1 MKGPNGIMS
10 PVEMVSI
17 FDKSVRGQEEAKR
30 QLSIALFN
38 RHRRAKLSAE
48 DRKFVKKQNIL
59 IEGPTGS
66 GKTALMRVLRED
78 FGLPV
83 LEVDITEYSE
93 AGYHGKSVDDMIK
106 ELQGID
112 FRVPKWFNE
121 KPPVKKDESVR
132 LYKLETSSSFDPA
145 FVRNKETAREI
156 FIAMRIMLI
165 GMVGARVYPMHVFSD
180 PNAGSMLHRTVE
192 ENVDESPDELVRF
205 FRRGV
210 DLVMSKDIPLTG
222 KFTELANH
230 TAESLMTMDEIGNP
244 EAELTDEFFAKFLL
258 PQQTLTAMVSS
269 LVNLDVADYNAIW
282 DIKVPYQEINEW
294 PSSDLAGDKSGFYR
308 ERLKAAMVAYFFRA
322 LIAGLIK
329 TGASKVEDHASK
341 TMAMQRYNGKD
352 MVKEVASMFGLGF
365 DAAAQSQE
373 KLKEQV
379 RAGMPCMAQE
389 RVIQLTRSF
398 RAWTNQL
405 SKLKMVG
412 ESKVI
417 FPAKMTA
424 AWEELKEMSFDD
436 FWKLATAEIAQRSAK
451 QIRDDVQHA
460 SLVFAPNADAPD
472 FGGMTFR
479 PMGRPMGG
487 LGIPGL
493 GHIFG
498 MGGGASVSGDSK
510 EFLENFAVVFIDEI
524 DKLIQEPGRSGDVS
538 RMGVQRGL
546 LKLVEGGVYAGIDTS
561 NILFVGA
568 GAFSGT
574 SPAKLLPE
582 LVGRFPIRARLKALT
597 NEDYVAICK
606 LERSPF
612 NMYCKMLGTDDVK
625 VKYDEDTFEYIA
637 QLTELENQEFNLGA
651 RRIEGIIERVFAPAM
666 FEPEKY
672 LEHGFDIRG
681 ETLRKTLRG

>member
-10 PVEMVSI
+10 PIEMVSV
-17 FDKSVRGQEEAKR
+17 FDKTVRGQEEAKR

-48 DRKFVKKQNIL
+48 DRKYVKKQNIL

-121 KPPVKKDESVR
+121 KPPVKKAEPV
-132 LYKLETSSSFDPA
+132 KLEASSSFDSA
-145 FVRNKETAREI
+145 KTKDKELARAL
-156 FIAMRIMLI
+156 FIAMRVMLV
-165 GMVGARVYPMHVFSD
+165 GMVGARVYGMHVFSD
-180 PNAGSMLHRTVE
+180 PNAGSMLHRTIE
-192 ENVDESPDELVRF
+192 ENIDESPEELIRF
-205 FRRGV
+205 FRRGI
-210 DLVMSKDIPLTG
+210 DLVMSKDIPITG
-222 KFTELANH
+222 NYFALANH
-230 TAESLMTMDEIGNP
+230 TAESLMTMEEIGNP
-244 EAELTDEFFAKFLL
+244 DADLPDEFFTKFSL
-258 PQQTLTAMVSS
+258 PKQTLVEMASS
-269 LVNLDVADYNAIW
+269 LVDLDVADYNTIL
-282 DIKVPYQEINEW
+282 DIKSSYDEINDW
-294 PSSDLAGDKSGFYR
+294 PSSSLADDKSGFYR
-308 ERLKAAMVAYFFRA
+308 DRLKAAMVAYFFRS
-322 LIAGLIK
+322 LIAGMIK
-329 TGASKVEDHASK
+329 SGDSKVEDHASK
-341 TMAMQRYNGKD
+341 TMAMQRYNGRD
-352 MVKEVASMFGLGF
+352 MVKEVMAILTKGT
-365 DAAAQSQE
+365 DEAKE
-373 KLKEQV
+373 KLKEYL

-389 RVIQLTRSF
+389 RAVQLQRTFRS
-398 RAWTNQL
+398 WTNQL
-405 SKLKMVG
+405 AKLKMVG
-412 ESKVI
+412 ASKVI
-417 FPAKMTA
+417 FPAKTTA

-436 FWKLATAEIAQRSAK
+436 YWSKVTAELTLRNAK
-451 QIRDDVQHA
+451 SIRDDVQNA
-460 SLVFAPNADAPD
+460 SLVFAPSSDGPD

-498 MGGGASVSGDSK
+498 MGGGASVMGDSK
-510 EFLENFAVVFIDEI
+510 EFLENFAVIFIDEI

-597 NEDYVAICK
+597 NDDYVAICK

-625 VKYDEDTFEYIA
+625 VIHDEDTFQYIA

-681 ETLRKTLRG
+681 ETLRKHLRG